1 MGHSQG
7 TTMQCSNSSH
17 RHTSSESQL
26 HTVASLGAEDDGKLQ
41 HWDPHRVAHTGQR
54 QAAGV
59 RMGVATLDHESTIK
73 QGVVNTPELPIYTE
87 TGILE
92 RTNIEGINIV
102 KSDEKVIR
110 LVDFIS
116 PDSILPR
123 YHTILETE
131 SLNYC
136 VHLNHVN
143 AGVPNH
149 L

>member
-1 MGHSQG
+1 
-7 TTMQCSNSSH
+7 
-17 RHTSSESQL
+17 
-26 HTVASLGAEDDGKLQ
+26 
-41 HWDPHRVAHTGQR
+41 
-54 QAAGV
+54 
-59 RMGVATLDHESTIK
+59 MGVATLDHESTIK